1 MSLQAYQ
8 SAAQRA
14 ESPRELEYRLFAE
27 VTRSLVEAAGMEA
40 VRVGA
45 RMEALDWN
53 RRLWAVLAG
62 DCAADGNG
70 LNDAT
75 RAQVISLSLFV
86 ERHTAGVAAGREA
99 FEPLIEVNRTV
110 MQGLAQPVAARPAA

>member
-27 VTRSLVEAAGMEA
+27 VTRSLVEASGMEA

-62 DCAADGNG
+62 DCATQGNA

-86 ERHTAGVAAGREA
+86 ERHTAQVAAGREA
-99 FEPLIEVNRTV
+99 FGPLIEVNRTV
-110 MQGLAQPVAARPAA
+110 MQGLAQPVPARPAA

>member
-8 SAAQRA
+8 SAAQRV
-14 ESPRELEYRLFAE
+14 ESPRDLEYRLFAE

-40 VRVGA
+40 FRVGA

-62 DCAADGNG
+62 DCVSEANG
-70 LNDAT
+70 LAPEA
-75 RAQVISLSLFV
+75 RANVISLSLFV
-86 ERHTAGVAAGREA
+86 ERHTAAVAAGREA

-110 MQGLAQPVAARPAA
+110 MQGLAQPVGTRSAA

>member
-14 ESPRELEYRLFAE
+14 ESPRDLEYRLFAA
-27 VTRSLVEAAGMEA
+27 VTRSLVEAAAMEA
-40 VRVGA
+40 FRVGA

-62 DCAADGNG
+62 DCASETNG
-70 LNDAT
+70 LAPAA
-75 RAQVISLSLFV
+75 RANVISLSLFV
-86 ERHTAGVAAGREA
+86 ERHTAAVAAGREA

-110 MQGLAQPVAARPAA
+110 MQGLAQPPGARSAA